1 MSNLDLSSI
10 VARYMNVYLEPDHSA
25 LISQLESHTYVK
37 LKSDTNDEP
46 SDMCKIMFINK
57 DSVILEELLL
67 NEAEWQ
73 TRFKLHKIMFEDWD
87 AKFDRYVTEL
97 ESISCD
103 VDWEEGVYQIQD
115 GIFDQYGISLD
126 ANPIY

>member
-1 MSNLDLSSI
+1 
-10 VARYMNVYLEPDHSA
+10 
-25 LISQLESHTYVK
+25 
-37 LKSDTNDEP
+37 
-46 SDMCKIMFINK
+46 MCKIMFINK

-67 NEAEWQ
+67 NEAEWE